1 VVVTRPALAPSL
13 VNLRR
18 EIDLRWPDRMK
29 TSDGW
34 IGDPAHAQRS
44 SDHNPDARG
53 IVHALD
59 VTARGIAPWP
69 LIVAVTHHP
78 STFYVIFRG
87 LLISRTHDFKPV
99 AYVGADP
106 HEEHFHVS
114 IKRTLQAERSRRFW
128 IGVAT

>member
-59 VTARGIAPWP
+59 VTGEGS
-69 LIVAVTHHP
+69 HP
-78 STFYVIFRG
+78 G
-87 LLISRTHDFKPV
+87 
-99 AYVGADP
+99 
-106 HEEHFHVS
+106 
-114 IKRTLQAERSRRFW
+114 RSSSP
-128 IGVAT
+128 